1 VSVPERASALAVVGV
16 SYHTAALDHRERL
29 AYARHEVDEGLADL
43 LDRGQAAEGVLLSTC
58 NRTELYLVEREPGR
72 GTSAVWDAWSARLG
86 ADAAGLGYLRRGGDA
101 AAHLYR
107 VTAGLDSM
115 VLGEAQIQGQVREA
129 WETSRAHAGPVLHRL
144 FQSALQT
151 AGRVRAETALGRG
164 AASVSSAAVRLAR
177 QIFGSL
183 HGRRA
188 MVLGAGEMAD
198 LALECLAAEGVR
210 ATVVANRTHD
220 RAQVLAAR
228 HGARAVHYDEAWA
241 TLGEVDVL
249 LCSTASPVPIVTVPR
264 MRDVAAARGD
274 RPLCV
279 LDIALP
285 RDVDPRVRELE
296 NVFLY
301 DLDDLQDVVRASLER
316 RREEQPAAERL
327 VQEET
332 ARYLAWLGGL
342 SAVPALTQF
351 RRRMDA
357 VRERELEQAM
367 RRLGALTPAQ
377 RSAVEQLSRGLM
389 NKFMHEPTVRLR
401 HAAADGEL
409 ELVDAL
415 RRLFA
420 LEASDA
426 RETSI
431 AAGAP
436 AASHEQTALAAG
448 LPSNSGDE

>member
-1 VSVPERASALAVVGV
+1 MSVSERASALTVVGV
-16 SYHTAALDHRERL
+16 SYHSAALDHHEKL
-29 AYARHEVDEGLADL
+29 AYARHEVDEGLAEL
-43 LDRGQAAEGVLLSTC
+43 LGRCVASEGVLLSTC

-72 GTSAVWDAWSARLG
+72 CTGAIWDAWSERLG
-86 ADAAGLGYLRRGGDA
+86 VDASGLGYVRRGADA

-129 WETSRAHAGPVLHRL
+129 WEASRVHAGPVLHRL
-144 FQSALQT
+144 FQSALQI

-164 AASVSSAAVRLAR
+164 AASVSSAAVRLAT

-183 HGRRA
+183 SGRRA

-210 ATVVANRTHD
+210 TTVVANRTYD
-220 RAQVLAAR
+220 RAEVLAAR
-228 HGARAVHYDEAWA
+228 HGARAMHYEEAWA

-249 LCSTASPVPIVTVPR
+249 LCSTASPVPIVTVQR

-301 DLDDLQDVVRASLER
+301 DLDDLQDVVRANLER
-316 RREEQPAAERL
+316 RRKEQPAAERL

-332 ARYLAWLGGL
+332 ARFLAWLGGL

-351 RRRMDA
+351 RQRMDV
-357 VRERELEQAM
+357 VRAREVALAM
-367 RRLGALTPAQ
+367 RRLGTLTSEQ

-389 NKFMHEPTVRLR
+389 NKFMHEPTVQLR
-401 HAAADGEL
+401 AAAADGEL

-420 LEASDA
+420 LES
-426 RETSI
+426 SI
-431 AAGAP
+431 STP
-436 AASHEQTALAAG
+436 AAEQATATASAG
-448 LPSNSGDE
+448 LPLDSGEK